1 MFAIPEPIAVPPIG
15 PLHGGIEGDWW
26 AAWNFDP
33 QVLVP
38 AAVLAYWY
46 IRGARGL
53 SPKRHPRWR
62 SALFMTGLA
71 VVLLAMESPV
81 DRLGEHHFSFHMIQ
95 HELFVLVGVPLMLL
109 GAPLVPVLRG
119 LPRGL
124 RKPLTRVFFRSR
136 AFRFI
141 GRAITFPPI
150 AVIQLVL
157 VLYLWHFAPGWFDTA
172 LRNDAIHDAQHA
184 SFLIAAVIFWWNVI
198 DPAPL
203 HSRLGYGV
211 RMLYIPPAMAA
222 RVLLSAIL
230 TFSTRPYYN
239 AYAEATPIIPL
250 DRLTDQQLGG
260 LIMWVPGELLNL
272 IAIGIIFAVWW
283 HKSEREDTPP
293 DTVPPIRRA
302 QDA

>member
-1 MFAIPEPIAVPPIG
+1 MLAISEPIAASPIG

-38 AAVLAYWY
+38 AAVLTYWY
-46 IRGARGL
+46 ITGARGL

-62 SALFMTGLA
+62 SALFITGLA

-81 DRLGEHHFSFHMIQ
+81 DRMGEHHFSFHMIQ

-119 LPRGL
+119 MPRGL
-124 RKPLTRVFFRSR
+124 RRPLTRLFFRSH
-136 AFRFI
+136 AFRLV
-141 GRAITFPPI
+141 GRALTFPPFAI
-150 AVIQLVL
+150 AQLVL
-157 VLYLWHFAPGWFDTA
+157 VLYVWHFAPGWFDAA
-172 LRNDAIHDAQHA
+172 LRNDAIHDVQHA
-184 SFLIAAVIFWWNVI
+184 SFIAAAVIFWWNVI

-230 TFSTRPYYN
+230 TFSTRPLYGT
-239 AYAEATPIIPL
+239 YADTTRFIPL
-250 DRLTDQQLGG
+250 DPLKDQQLGG

-283 HKSEREDTPP
+283 HKSEDENAPIDS
-293 DTVPPIRRA
+293 VPETRGV
-302 QDA
+302 